1 MSLATTAPERCRQ
14 GLRTQLCRP
23 ATQGWP
29 LPGLNE
35 TPCHRIRPFLPVVLA
50 GPSIPQRAK
59 CPCGSN
65 WGLVAMWLGHLWWQQ
80 CLGHLPSPLPP
91 CLSELEVQGW
101 HVQAASLGQG
111 ETGGWGCACSLP
123 EAAYH
128 AVLTH
133 TEAETCVPCTDR
145 WED

>member
-1 MSLATTAPERCRQ
+1 M
-14 GLRTQLCRP
+14 
-23 ATQGWP
+23 
-29 LPGLNE
+29 
-35 TPCHRIRPFLPVVLA
+35 
-50 GPSIPQRAK
+50 
-59 CPCGSN
+59 
-65 WGLVAMWLGHLWWQQ
+65 
-80 CLGHLPSPLPP
+80 GHLPSLLLP

-101 HVQAASLGQG
+101 LVNAASPGLR
-111 ETGGWGCACSLP
+111 ETGCWGCACSLP